1 MKCIDLLLLAEFRG
15 SQKGASEQQLLDM
28 SEYVHV
34 AFTGLET
41 VAGLAAGHRKQVSF
55 TILDHNH

>member
-15 SQKGASEQQLLDM
+15 SQQGASEQQLLDM

-41 VAGLAAGHRKQVSF
+41 VAAGHRKQVSF